1 MPKIG
6 FHNFAYVIIVFT
18 QQLTLWDNNLYGVL
32 YCRQRNFQTVSLT
45 KIQEFIDMGRLKVK
59 EGEMITMRDLYM
71 AGIATGI
78 DDGIKLLAGVSWL
91 QKS

>member
-1 MPKIG
+1 MFEFIGICVLFKIPVG
-6 FHNFAYVIIVFT
+6 VYVFVF
-18 QQLTLWDNNLYGVL
+18 Y
-32 YCRQRNFQTVSLT
+32 RQRNFQTVSLT

-78 DDGIKLLAGVSWL
+78 DDGIKLLAGVRHSHL
-91 QKS
+91 SFRR